1 MNSTTKKSGIV
12 LLACMAIA
20 TSVQAAPSEA
30 ASTETVATESSR
42 EVAGQATT
50 TESDQI
56 PEYTFDDFIVTATR
70 VAERLK
76 DVPANVTVITT
87 EDLKK
92 RNVFS
97 LREALQNEVGLYVKP
112 TAEVK
117 DALSI
122 RGFDSGNI
130 LVLYNGQQINTSF
143 DGSVAWDS
151 FPISDVER
159 IEIVRGAGSS
169 LYGGHAV
176 AGVINIITKKPNPA
190 TGEVKTDLTLST
202 GSNNTWQRGI
212 RIGGSANDKL
222 SFSTGYEKR
231 STDGYSGYYVS
242 PGKVNTSGTAIAN
255 VTLPKLSSGT
265 YLLGGRGEKSK
276 LSENYFLDLNYL
288 LDTTKTLSYSYMH
301 NNYQY
306 AYHNPFTY
314 AYDSSGNPLF
324 YGTIRTQD
332 NTYVT
337 LSPSSYLGYVGE
349 KEQDLHRLKYEDTK
363 NKITVGLGLSDVTKE
378 GYSSASSTANS
389 INWTGSGTLAVY
401 PSKNY
406 NLDAQKTWDFNRHTI
421 VSGFSWIKEKM
432 TYSSYALSHWRD
444 WSTIEA
450 LTTQSEGS
458 TNSWAAFT
466 QDEYAASDR
475 WTIYTGLR
483 LDQYNK
489 EGGYCIVSGSKQ
501 DYPSAEFT
509 ELSPKLAFEYA
520 QNDRTKYFA
529 SYGHSFNP
537 PTIYKL
543 YRRAGTGMSSI
554 QANPDLKPETSN
566 TFEIGMKQ
574 QMDQKTSLGV
584 TLFHV
589 KTEDKIVS
597 ATKNSVKAY
606 YNLDSGMAKG
616 IEFELKSK
624 MTPTWSSYLNYTFE
638 SGENTASDQTTRN
651 WDIPKHLLHAGVEY
665 SKNKVNWLTDAQY
678 VSSRQ
683 SPDLDTGEYGSE
695 DAFFVVNTSLNYK
708 VNDQATLQFG
718 IQNLFNRK
726 FYATEATSGR
736 TYSLSMN
743 YSL

>member
-1 MNSTTKKSGIV
+1 MNFTTKRFGIM
-12 LLACMAIA
+12 LLTCMTIA

-30 ASTETVATESSR
+30 TSAEPVATESSQ
-42 EVAGQATT
+42 EAAEQTATT
-50 TESDQI
+50 ASDQV

-76 DVPANVTVITT
+76 NVPANVTVITA

-112 TAEVK
+112 TAETK

-122 RGFDSGNI
+122 RGFSSGNI

-143 DGSVAWDS
+143 DSSVAWDS

-231 STDGYSGYYVS
+231 STDGYAGYYS
-242 PGKVNTSGTAIAN
+242 TASGSASGTASAS
-255 VTLPKLSSGT
+255 VTLPKLSNGS
-265 YLLGGRGEKSK
+265 YIIGGRGEKSK
-276 LSENYFLDLNYL
+276 LSENYFIDLNYI
-288 LDTTKTLSYSYMH
+288 LDTSKTISYSYMH

-306 AYHNPFTY
+306 SYNNPFTY
-314 AYDSSGNPLF
+314 AYDSNGNPIF
-324 YGTIRTQD
+324 GGTVLTQD

-337 LSPSSYLGYVGE
+337 LKPSAYLGYVGE
-349 KEQDLHRLKYEDTK
+349 RDQDLHRLKYEDTE

-378 GYSSASSTANS
+378 GYSSASSSANS
-389 INWTGSGTLAVY
+389 INWTGSGTLALY

-406 NLDAQKTWDFNRHTI
+406 NLDAQKTWDFSRHTI

-432 TYSSYALSHWRD
+432 TYSSYELSHWRD
-444 WSTIEA
+444 WSTTGA

-458 TNSWAAFT
+458 TNSWAIFT
-466 QDEYAASDR
+466 QDEYAVSDR
-475 WTIYTGLR
+475 WTMYTGLR

-489 EGGYCIVSGSKQ
+489 EGGYCIVSSTRQ

-509 ELSPKLAFEYA
+509 ELSPKIAFSYA
-520 QNDRTKYFA
+520 QNDRTKYYA

-543 YRRAGTGMSSI
+543 YRRAGTSMSSI

-584 TLFHV
+584 TVFRV
-589 KTEDKIVS
+589 KTEDKIAK
-597 ATKNSVKAY
+597 ATKNSVTAY
-606 YNLDSGMAKG
+606 YNMDSGMAKG

-638 SGENTASDQTTRN
+638 SGENTSSGQTTRN

-665 SKNKVNWLTDAQY
+665 SKNKINWLTDVQY
-678 VSSRQ
+678 VSERQ
-683 SPDLDTGEYGSE
+683 SPDLSTGEYTSE

-708 VNDQATLQFG
+708 VNDQSTLQFG

-726 FYATEATSGR
+726 FYASEATSGR